1 MLSNINI
8 IEYSKTVTL
17 QKIIYFKE
25 NKKFKKTALIGN
37 ILKSV
42 GFRLKKYE
50 WLIKF
55 FCYEHV
61 SFTIV

>member
-50 WLIKF
+50 
-55 FCYEHV
+55 
-61 SFTIV
+61 